1 MTVVNDISYSCLG
14 VSGVVDLLPSLLGEV
29 FQRYL
34 PVRHIA
40 QLVTHGKTE
49 KIAKSVLC
57 KIIARKDIIFN
68 KQFRAPT
75 IYHQVLIFVDKFC

>member
-1 MTVVNDISYSCLG
+1 MALSSLG
-14 VSGVVDLLPSLLGEV
+14 QV

-34 PVRHIA
+34 SVRHIA
-40 QLVTHGKTE
+40 QLVTQGKTV

-57 KIIARKDIIFN
+57 KMIASKDIILN

-75 IYHQVLIFVDKFC
+75 IYRQVLIFVDKFC